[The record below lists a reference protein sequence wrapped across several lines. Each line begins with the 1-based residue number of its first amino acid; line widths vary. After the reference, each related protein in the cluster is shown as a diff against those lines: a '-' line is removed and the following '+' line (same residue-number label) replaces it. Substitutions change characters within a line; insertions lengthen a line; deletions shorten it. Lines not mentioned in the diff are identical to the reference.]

1 MPDAVSQRV
10 FAEYVPPFELTSDML
25 FAAALAPAGPLRR
38 AFPQIPF
45 LTLAGRV
52 PLAMWFSRITGLGYG
67 TPDGG
72 RAWEGGPDSVLYNE
86 LNIVALERRA
96 ALFVPGIYATS
107 ERTIRVGH
115 GYGMPKEPTQ
125 MTLQVQG
132 PRFVSDVRV
141 NAQLSLVHA
150 RLLGRGSLPA
160 RLLAWL
166 WPRWVGPV
174 EFPAG
179 DRVKARIDA
188 APRVQLARIQNGRLA
203 LGESWLPDPVPL
215 LPLGLYVTQLR
226 MTLPPPPG
234 VPSSSARAAQT
245 TTPLS

>member
-1 MPDAVSQRV
+1 MFSVS
-10 FAEYVPPFELTSDML
+10 S
-25 FAAALAPAGPLRR
+25 
-38 AFPQIPF
+38 
-45 LTLAGRV
+45 
-52 PLAMWFSRITGLGYG
+52 WFSRVTGLGYV
-67 TPDGG
+67 TPEGK
-72 RAWEGGPDSVLYNE
+72 RVWEGGPDSLLYNE
-86 LNIVALERRA
+86 LNVVAFERRG
-96 ALFVPGIYATS
+96 ALFVPGIYATG

-125 MTLQVQG
+125 MSLQAQG

-141 NAQLSLVHA
+141 NGQLSLVHA
-150 RLLGRGSLPA
+150 RLFGSGRWMA

-174 EFPAG
+174 EFPGG

-188 APRVQLARIQNGRLA
+188 APSVQLARIENGRLA
-203 LGESWLPDPVPL
+203 LAESWLPDPLTL

-234 VPSSSARAAQT
+234 VAPS
-245 TTPLS
+245 

>member
-1 MPDAVSQRV
+1 MPDPVSQRV
-10 FAEYVPPFELTSDML
+10 FTEYVPPFELASDML
-25 FAAALAPAGPLRR
+25 FAAALAPAKPLRR
-38 AFPQIPF
+38 AFPQVPF

-67 TPDGG
+67 TPSGE
-72 RAWEGGPDSVLYNE
+72 RVCEGGPDSLLYNE
-86 LNIVALERRA
+86 LNVVALERRG

-115 GYGMPKEPTQ
+115 GYGMPKEPTS
-125 MTLQVQG
+125 MTLQAQG

-150 RLLGRGSLPA
+150 RLVGRGDWTA
-160 RLLAWL
+160 RLLARL

-174 EFPAG
+174 EFPSG
-179 DRVKARIDA
+179 DSVKARIDA
-188 APRVQLARIQNGRLA
+188 APRVQFARIENGRLA
-203 LGESWLPDPVPL
+203 LGEAWLPEPVAL

-226 MTLPPPPG
+226 MTLPPPP
-234 VPSSSARAAQT
+234 
-245 TTPLS
+245 